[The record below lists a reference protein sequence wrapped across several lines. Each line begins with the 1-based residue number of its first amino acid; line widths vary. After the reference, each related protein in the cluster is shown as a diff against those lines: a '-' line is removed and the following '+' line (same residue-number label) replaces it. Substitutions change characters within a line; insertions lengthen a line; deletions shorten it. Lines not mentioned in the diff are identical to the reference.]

1 MKTIISYIGFIM
13 VALLLV
19 QTNTQAA
26 DYPTMTL
33 IKAVESS
40 SYLVDSNRPKLAYH
54 PINLF
59 DEDNNT
65 AWFEGVG
72 GDGIHEWVEFTF
84 LRSID
89 IQGIEIVNGYGK
101 SRRLFEAN
109 NRIKTLL
116 IIINGRRKEVVSLKD
131 AMEKQTIGIN
141 ANDVTKI
148 RLIIK
153 DIYKGRKYEDTGFSE
168 ISFLTQI
175 EKDEHKAYDRELA
188 QIFQGEDISTG
199 FGRAFDR
206 YMEEKGESVTPKLI
220 RNILQLEYP
229 LLDGAG
235 NDVRLYEIVE
245 TLKRYPQLLPALL
258 KMIYD
263 RSDKG
268 LFVSESESEDP
279 YAATA
284 LACLNKSVVAI
295 PLMKRSNLGYYESY
309 YYLLEAGE
317 TRIIPQYLDK
327 LIETGIWHEATCS
340 LMPSEILVK
349 QKDNYTK
356 RMIEQ
361 YLREREMSEEVR
373 RELEKALSGMD

>member
-1 MKTIISYIGFIM
+1 M
-13 VALLLV
+13 VALVLV
-19 QTNTQAA
+19 QTGTQAA
-26 DYPTMTL
+26 HYPTMTL

-40 SYLVDSNRPKLAYH
+40 SYLVDINQPQLAYH

-65 AWFEGVG
+65 AWFEGVD
-72 GDGIHEWVEFTF
+72 GDGIEEWVEFTF

-101 SRRLFEAN
+101 SQRLFEAN
-109 NRIKTLL
+109 SRIKTLS
-116 IIINGRRKEVVSLKD
+116 IVINGKREEVVSLKD
-131 AMEKQTIGIN
+131 TMERQTIGIK
-141 ANDVTKI
+141 ANDVSKI
-148 RLIIK
+148 RFTIK
-153 DIYKGRKYEDTGFSE
+153 EIYKGWKYEDTGFSE

-175 EKDEHKAYDRELA
+175 EKDGDKAYDRELA
-188 QIFQGEDISTG
+188 QMFQSKHISSG
-199 FGRAFDR
+199 FGRGFDR
-206 YMEEKGESVTPKLI
+206 YMEEKGESVNPKLI

-229 LLDGAG
+229 PLDGAG
-235 NDVRLYEIVE
+235 SDMRRDEVVKTI
-245 TLKRYPQLLPALL
+245 KRYPQLLPALL
-258 KMIYD
+258 KVIYD

-268 LFVSESESEDP
+268 LLISESKSEDA

-284 LACLNKSVVAI
+284 LACFNKGVVAI
-295 PLMKRSNLGYYESY
+295 PLMKRSNLGHYESY

-340 LMPSEILVK
+340 MMPSEILVK

-361 YLREREMSEEVR
+361 YLREREMSESVR